1 MQAFTLVCLN
11 ISFYINLKI
20 YLFIYLFYTII
31 FTEHS
36 DYQLTIIYPF
46 YLNNYLFIIIFSSH
60 CLFYLSSLFTFS
72 LISQLSSL
80 LTTTKLPWLGLYG
93 HG

>member
-46 YLNNYLFIIIFSSH
+46 YLNNYLLLLFLVLTVSFISLPSSRSFS
-60 CLFYLSSLFTFS
+60 F
-72 LISQLSSL
+72 LSSL
-80 LTTTKLPWLGLYG
+80 LS
-93 HG
+93 

>member
-46 YLNNYLFIIIFSSH
+46 YLNNYLLLLFLVLTVSFISLPSSRS
-60 CLFYLSSLFTFS
+60 LSF
-72 LISQLSSL
+72 LSSL
-80 LTTTKLPWLGLYG
+80 LS
-93 HG
+93 